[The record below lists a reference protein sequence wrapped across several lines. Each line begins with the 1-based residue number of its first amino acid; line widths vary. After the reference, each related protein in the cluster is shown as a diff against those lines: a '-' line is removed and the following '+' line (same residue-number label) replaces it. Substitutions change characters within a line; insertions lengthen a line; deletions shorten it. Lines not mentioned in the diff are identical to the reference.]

1 MHALCSYIDR
11 MVTEIV
17 KPKKVLFMAIDG
29 VAPRAKLNQQ
39 VSTVTFKIFLPN
51 TYIKY
56 ICRSAQD
63 VSERRKIG
71 WSVLPKPQAKERLS
85 MRALSLTRTAS
96 LLALNS
102 WRKWGNIFVTL
113 SARRCV
119 TTRCGGTCRSPS
131 AAMTSLEKVHGI
143 STSSFHLSRFFPL
156 SYDDMICVLSYIVPG
171 EHKIM
176 QFIRDQRSQPNY
188 PPNCRHCMYGQ
199 DADLIMLGLSTHE
212 PHFTLLREV
221 IDFGGNK
228 RPGGGT
234 RATMMRQ
241 TKDAQFQLL
250 HLSVLREYI
259 DLDFNPHFAMHLD
272 RERMIDDFVF
282 LTFLVGN
289 DFLPH
294 LPTLDIGEHAF
305 DVIFTAYRSVL
316 HATSDAENYIV
327 RSGEIA
333 DLNRLE
339 KLFSLIGE

>member
-63 VSERRKIG
+63 ASERRKID

-119 TTRCGGTCRSPS
+119 TTRCGGTCR
-131 AAMTSLEKVHGI
+131 
-143 STSSFHLSRFFPL
+143 
-156 SYDDMICVLSYIVPG
+156 
-171 EHKIM
+171 
-176 QFIRDQRSQPNY
+176 
-188 PPNCRHCMYGQ
+188 
-199 DADLIMLGLSTHE
+199 
-212 PHFTLLREV
+212 
-221 IDFGGNK
+221 
-228 RPGGGT
+228 
-234 RATMMRQ
+234 
-241 TKDAQFQLL
+241 
-250 HLSVLREYI
+250 
-259 DLDFNPHFAMHLD
+259 
-272 RERMIDDFVF
+272 
-282 LTFLVGN
+282 
-289 DFLPH
+289 
-294 LPTLDIGEHAF
+294 
-305 DVIFTAYRSVL
+305 
-316 HATSDAENYIV
+316 
-327 RSGEIA
+327 
-333 DLNRLE
+333 
-339 KLFSLIGE
+339 